1 MDHGRFDA
9 LIDRSA
15 EHHVWTGAVNPAR
28 GTGRLKVAGR
38 QVTAHRYA
46 WELANGPLPR
56 TARVLACPDE
66 PACVRLDHLRLE
78 GSTEP
83 TRSGRARKGAGS
95 IRQIRPG
102 VWKLSVTAPPD
113 AGGNARRVHRTTRA
127 RSAGEA
133 MEELVS
139 FTAEVRGSAGPS
151 AEARSLCFDKAVER
165 FLIEHLRD
173 EKGREDKTIRDYR
186 ALHRKWFSPSAGHR
200 LVRDIDEAAIDRM
213 FGAMRRA
220 GLSRSRMNQAKSLYM
235 PFFRWARQR
244 GLTRRNPMAEFQLPT
259 SSYVSCERIPP
270 EIEELTV
277 LLKTAVDVVP
287 DVAAVLALGAVTG
300 MRRGELVGLR

>member
-1 MDHGRFDA
+1 MQALSVRFERNV
-9 LIDRSA
+9 DRSGD
-15 EHHVWTGAVNPAR
+15 HHLWTAALDAVR
-28 GTGRLKVAGR
+28 GTGRLKVQGR
-38 QVTAHRYA
+38 NVTAHRVA
-46 WELANGPLPR
+46 WELAHGPLSG

-66 PACVRLDHLRLE
+66 PACVRLDHLRLKD
-78 GSTEP
+78 TVEP

-102 VWKLSVTAPPD
+102 VWKLSVTALPD
-113 AGGNARRVHRTTRA
+113 ASGNARRVHRTTHAGR
-127 RSAGEA
+127 AGEA
-133 MEELVS
+133 MDELVA
-139 FTAEVRGSAGPS
+139 FTTEVRSSAGPS
-151 AEARSLCFDKAVER
+151 AEAKSLRFDEAVER
-165 FLIEHLRD
+165 FLTEHLRD
-173 EKGREDKTIRDYR
+173 EKGREDKTLRDYR
-186 ALHRKWFSPSAGHR
+186 TLHHKWFSPTAGHR
-200 LVRDIDEAAIDRM
+200 LVRDIDEAAVDRM

-244 GLTRRNPMAEFQLPT
+244 GFTRRNPMAAFQLPT

-277 LLKTAVDVVP
+277 LLKTAVEVVP

-300 MRRGELVGLR
+300 